1 MKNLIKIEYVF
12 LFILGIIAYRE
23 TEKSWWLFAALFF
36 TPDISMIGYL
46 VNSKIGA
53 WIYNFFHHYALA
65 IITYL
70 IAKATKQEWMEIA
83 GIILFTHISFDRI
96 LGYGLKYSD
105 SFHNTHIGII
115 GKNNGIK

>member
-1 MKNLIKIEYVF
+1 MKNLIKVEYVF
-12 LFILGIIAYRE
+12 LFISGIIAYSE
-23 TEKSWWLFAALFF
+23 TEKSWWLFAVLFF

-70 IAKATKQEWMEIA
+70 HL
-83 GIILFTHISFDRI
+83 ILMDFYRLQI
-96 LGYGLKYSD
+96 LQMRLYLD
-105 SFHNTHIGII
+105 QDN
-115 GKNNGIK
+115 